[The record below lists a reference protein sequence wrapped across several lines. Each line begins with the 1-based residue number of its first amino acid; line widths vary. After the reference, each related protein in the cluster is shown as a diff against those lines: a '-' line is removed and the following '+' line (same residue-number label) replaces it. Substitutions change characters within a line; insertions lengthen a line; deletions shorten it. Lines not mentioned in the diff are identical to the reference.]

1 MQDAGDV
8 EFVFLQHAHQAD
20 LIKGFCTGSGVHAE
34 RANAAVAEIYDLVAK
49 DRGELTVVVGL
60 LAGEA
65 VAVSAYRAVTLH
77 PIEGQGTEA
86 YIHIVAVR
94 HDLQRQG
101 VGRRLVLFTIAAVTS
116 DWGHTPDIW
125 TFVSPENFA
134 SQQLF
139 ASLSFAL
146 IEPANENGSS
156 VRTIAGPTAALLI
169 GGVVSDD
176 ISDLWR

>member
-8 EFVFLQHAHQAD
+8 EFVFLRHANQAD
-20 LIKGFCTGSGVHAE
+20 LIKGFCTGSGDHAG

-49 DRGELTVVVGL
+49 DCGELTVIVGL
-60 LAGEA
+60 LDGEA
-65 VAVSAYRAVTLH
+65 IAVSAYRAVPLH
-77 PIEGQGTEA
+77 PIEGLGTEA

-116 DWGHTPDIW
+116 AWGHTPDIW
-125 TFVSPENFA
+125 TFVSPANYA

-139 ASLSFAL
+139 KSLSFAL
-146 IEPANENGSS
+146 IEPASEGGSS
-156 VRTIAGPTAALLI
+156 IRTISGPTAALLI
-169 GGVVSDD
+169 GGEVSDD